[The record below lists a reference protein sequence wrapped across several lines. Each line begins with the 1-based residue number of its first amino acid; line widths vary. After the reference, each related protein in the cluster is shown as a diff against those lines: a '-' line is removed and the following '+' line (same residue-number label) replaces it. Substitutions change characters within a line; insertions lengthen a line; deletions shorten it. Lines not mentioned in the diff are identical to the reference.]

1 MAPKAKDIDGRRA
14 SDADVLAMRKSQ
26 ARAAIAR
33 INRKL
38 ERYQTTLDRDEYRSF
53 LRFAK
58 DDVIGSL
65 IVAPVSKAS

>member
-1 MAPKAKDIDGRRA
+1 MI
-14 SDADVLAMRKSQ
+14 AMRKSQ

-38 ERYQTTLDRDEYRSF
+38 ERHQTTLDRDEYRSF
-53 LRFAK
+53 LRFSA

-65 IVAPVSKAS
+65 TVSGVKLAS

>member
-1 MAPKAKDIDGRRA
+1 MAPKSTERRA
-14 SDADVLAMRKSQ
+14 SDADMIAMRKSQ

-38 ERYQTTLDRDEYRSF
+38 ERHQTTLDRDEYRSF
-53 LRFAK
+53 LRFSA

-65 IVAPVSKAS
+65 TVSGVKLAS